1 MKLTNRLTA
10 LLLAVLM
17 LVTVFSFAACF
28 GKKEEETEKKA
39 TAKTVVKDYC
49 SCMKNYKYDKLL
61 DLLPDAYIE
70 YFLEDYD
77 LTEKELSSALK
88 ELSADRKEQ
97 AKDMERE
104 VVDFTLGD
112 TRDVDEDE
120 LEYLNDYYD
129 SANLDIK
136 SAKKVPVELTIS
148 RSGDETT
155 ERETYTAIKV
165 DGKWYLA
172 PVEAAYILRAAAEEY
187 GSAASE
193 H

>member
-10 LLLAVLM
+10 LLLAALM
-17 LVTVFSFAACF
+17 LVTVFSFTACF